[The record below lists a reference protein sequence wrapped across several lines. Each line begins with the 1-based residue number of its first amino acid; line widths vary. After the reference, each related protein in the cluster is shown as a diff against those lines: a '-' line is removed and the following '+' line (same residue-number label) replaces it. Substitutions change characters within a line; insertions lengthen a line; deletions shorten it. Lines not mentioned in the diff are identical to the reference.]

1 MIIWKGTRL
10 LLSSGLNSAACGHV
24 ALKIHGSQTQFCN
37 TLHEG
42 IHLRRRN
49 FVTISTPEQDSLDY
63 DGAVFRTFLLTLCIN
78 VIFHQEY
85 KAMLVCLNDKQ
96 G

>member
-1 MIIWKGTRL
+1 MITRKGTRL
-10 LLSSGLNSAACGHV
+10 LLSYGLNSVACGHV

-49 FVTISTPEQDSLDY
+49 FVTISTPEQDLPDLN
-63 DGAVFRTFLLTLCIN
+63 GVAFRTFLQTLCIY
-78 VIFHQEY
+78 VLFHQEY
-85 KAMLVCLNDKQ
+85 NAVLVCLNDK
-96 G
+96 